1 MKKQYLSILILIVL
15 VAAYFAV
22 QHRETSIIGPKGSS
36 EFLDIDTATVNKISM
51 RRLGAAV
58 TLTRAAGIWY
68 VARDEN
74 AYKADAS
81 AINQIVTAIA
91 DIQVGNVI
99 SDNPGNQIKFQVD
112 TLTGST
118 VELYSGDRLVAGLVV
133 GKMSS
138 DFGHTY
144 VRRIGSEN
152 VYLATGM
159 LTHQFTRAP
168 DDWRDHTVI
177 EVPQD
182 DVVSIEIKSGK
193 EHYQVVRSDSIWQLS
208 RFPFSETID
217 GDQDRIG
224 RLLSTVCQ
232 LDASGFATPYDTTE
246 YDFADVQS
254 IWSITLSDG
263 SATLLEAAVPIG
275 DSKRHFM
282 RVSGDETIFILPD
295 NVWSEIAKSID
306 DLLPDEKNS

>member
-1 MKKQYLSILILIVL
+1 MKKQYLLILILIAL
-15 VAAYFAV
+15 IAGYFAV
-22 QHRETSIIGPKGSS
+22 QHRESSTVGPKGSS
-36 EFLDIDTATVNKISM
+36 EFLDIDTAAVNKISI

-68 VARDEN
+68 VAQDEN

-81 AINQIVTAIA
+81 AVNQIVTSIA
-91 DIQVGNVI
+91 DIQVGNAI
-99 SDNPGNQIKFQVD
+99 SDNPSNQIKFQVD

-118 VELYSGDRLVAGLVV
+118 VELYSGDRLLAGLVI

-144 VRRIGSEN
+144 VRRTGSEN
-152 VYLATGM
+152 VYLARGM
-159 LTHQFTRAP
+159 LTHLFTRTP
-168 DDWRDHTVI
+168 DDWRDNTVI
-177 EVPQD
+177 EVPQG
-182 DVVSIEIKSGK
+182 DVISIEFKSGT

-208 RFPFSETID
+208 TSPFSEMVD
-217 GDQDRIG
+217 GDQDRIS
-224 RLLSTVCQ
+224 RLLSTLCQ
-232 LDASGFATPYDTTE
+232 LDAAGFATPYDTTE

-263 SATLLEAAVPIG
+263 SAILLESAAVIG
-275 DSKRHFM
+275 DSERHFV
-282 RVSGDETIFILPD
+282 RVSGDETIFILPE
-295 NVWSEIAKSID
+295 NVWSEIAKSFD